1 MRAPP
6 DEIETKEKLKL
17 ANGVGDWMKLRC
29 GDRVAE
35 REGRHVG
42 RVEAIVHSHIIRVRW
57 EDSGWIS
64 EFVLRP

>member
-1 MRAPP
+1 M
-6 DEIETKEKLKL
+6 

-57 EDSGWIS
+57 EDSGWIRS
-64 EFVLRP
+64 SCCGMTSLKI

>member
-1 MRAPP
+1 M
-6 DEIETKEKLKL
+6 

-57 EDSGWIS
+57 EDSGWIR
-64 EFVLRP
+64 VRAAA